1 LNSGIYSR
9 DGATGVNYY
18 YEAIEVR
25 VNTTGD
31 YTFRSS
37 SSIGDTYGYLYQGNF
52 YPSYPSYNIVTKD
65 DDTAG
70 NGQFQLTATLRSDI
84 TYILVF
90 TTYQEGNIG
99 SFSIAASGTD
109 NVFNPIE
116 VIQTTTTTTSKLCNN

>member
-1 LNSGIYSR
+1 
-9 DGATGVNYY
+9 
-18 YEAIEVR
+18 VR
-25 VNTTGD
+25 VNTTGN

-37 SSIGDTYGYLYQGNF
+37 SSIRDTYGYLYQGSF
-52 YPSYPSYNIVTKD
+52 YPSYPSFNIVTKD
-65 DDTAG
+65 DDNGG

-99 SFSIAASGTD
+99 SFSIVASGPD

-116 VIQTTTTTTSKLCNN
+116 VIQITTPATFSK